1 MKLYHVSCKE
11 YEIGKKFTSKISTQY
26 HLKKIANGEGWVDLK
41 LNEFKPEGAPNRDQC
56 FYAFDSL
63 ANCFA
68 YIDSE
73 KCSGGGPYYYEVKMI
88 NPIAAPMSLN
98 NIILKKGEESDEI
111 ESIANEYWNPT
122 LNWKFIEYLSIEM
135 EIIATV
141 DSPVLMEKISGKN
154 NYDLDYE
161 LGNKTFCK

>member
-11 YEIGKKFTSKISTQY
+11 YEIGKKFISNTPTQY

-41 LNEFKPEGAPNRDQC
+41 LNEFRPDDAPNRDQC

-73 KCSGGGPYYYEVKMI
+73 KCEKGKAYYYEVKMV
-88 NPIAAPMSLN
+88 NPINAPMRLN
-98 NIILKKGEESDEI
+98 HVILKKGEESDKI
-111 ESIANEYWNPT
+111 ETIVQEYWNPT
-122 LNWKFIEYLSIEM
+122 LDWKFMEYLSSEM
-135 EIIATV
+135 EIVAIIEE
-141 DSPVLMEKISGKN
+141 PNFIEKAKGKMN
-154 NYDLDYE
+154 IDYDLALSDITY
-161 LGNKTFCK
+161 GK